1 MPRGKGLGGSTI
13 INYMIHNRGNPDDF
27 DSWAA
32 AGNEG
37 WSYKDVLPYFKKFE
51 NVNFKDTSST
61 HKRGKGGPVNVEYVP
76 YRSPLVRIFVKAN
89 KQLGRNVIDY
99 NGDTQFGVDY
109 LQSTTRRGKRVTAA
123 SAYLKPNFGRPN
135 LHVLTKARVTKVVI
149 DPSNKNATAV
159 EYLWRKMKRTVRAR
173 KEIIL
178 SAGAYQSPQLLMLS
192 GIGPRKH
199 LEELSIP
206 VLVDLPVGETM
217 YDHLFL
223 SALTFVT
230 NTTNMS
236 FDTDR
241 LGLNAILDYK
251 RGTGLLTVPGA
262 LEALAFVKTN
272 NSKQPQ
278 DVPDIEFMF
287 LAGSPAS
294 DHGTGA
300 LRALQWK
307 EDIFE
312 QVYKPLEGKDQ
323 FTIATMLFRP
333 KSKGFIKLKDNNPLH
348 WPLIYTNYLKEP
360 EDMETMVQ
368 GVKEA
373 LRLLET
379 PAMQAIG
386 ARVVD
391 TPIPTCTQHTFA
403 SDSYWECLIR
413 SLAGSLYHPVSTC
426 RMGPTNDSAAVVS
439 PTLQVYGVQNL
450 RVVDASV
457 LPYITT
463 GHTQAPVYMIAE
475 KAADMI
481 KAAWYWGQDESSR

>member
-1 MPRGKGLGGSTI
+1 MQITRSTRRSYVKEVYDFVIVGG
-13 INYMIHNRGNPDDF
+13 G
-27 DSWAA
+27 A
-32 AGNEG
+32 AGAALANRLSEISQWQILLLEAG
-37 WSYKDVLPYFKKFE
+37 GRDNLFSDVPFF
-51 NVNFKDTSST
+51 
-61 HKRGKGGPVNVEYVP
+61 
-76 YRSPLVRIFVKAN
+76 AA
-89 KQLGRNVIDY
+89 
-99 NGDTQFGVDY
+99 Y
-109 LQSTTRRGKRVTAA
+109 LQSTA
-123 SAYLKPNFGRPN
+123 LNWNF
-135 LHVLTKARVTKVVI
+135 
-149 DPSNKNATAV
+149 
-159 EYLWRKMKRTVRAR
+159 RAE
-173 KEIIL
+173 K
-178 SAGAYQSPQLLMLS
+178 QD
-192 GIGPRKH
+192 GIC
-199 LEELSIP
+199 
-206 VLVDLPVGETM
+206 
-217 YDHLFL
+217 
-223 SALTFVT
+223 
-230 NTTNMS
+230 
-236 FDTDR
+236 
-241 LGLNAILDYK
+241 LGLNEILDYK

-323 FTIATMLFRP
+323 FTIATILFRP

>member
-1 MPRGKGLGGSTI
+1 
-13 INYMIHNRGNPDDF
+13 
-27 DSWAA
+27 
-32 AGNEG
+32 
-37 WSYKDVLPYFKKFE
+37 
-51 NVNFKDTSST
+51 
-61 HKRGKGGPVNVEYVP
+61 
-76 YRSPLVRIFVKAN
+76 
-89 KQLGRNVIDY
+89 
-99 NGDTQFGVDY
+99 
-109 LQSTTRRGKRVTAA
+109 
-123 SAYLKPNFGRPN
+123 
-135 LHVLTKARVTKVVI
+135 
-149 DPSNKNATAV
+149 
-159 EYLWRKMKRTVRAR
+159 MKRTVRAR

-178 SAGAYQSPQLLMLS
+178 SAGAYQSPQLLLLS

-199 LEELSIP
+199 LEELNIP

-223 SALTFVT
+223 SALTFVA

-241 LGLNAILDYK
+241 LGLNEILNYK

-312 QVYKPLEGKDQ
+312 QVYKPLE
-323 FTIATMLFRP
+323 
-333 KSKGFIKLKDNNPLH
+333 DNNPLH
-348 WPLIYTNYLKEP
+348 WPLIYTNYLKDP